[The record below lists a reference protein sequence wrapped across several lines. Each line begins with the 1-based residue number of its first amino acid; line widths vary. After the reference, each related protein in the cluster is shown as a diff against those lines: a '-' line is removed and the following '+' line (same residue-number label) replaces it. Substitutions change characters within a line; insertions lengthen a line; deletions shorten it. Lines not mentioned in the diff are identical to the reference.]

1 MSTYGLKTFVTC
13 LAIVLILHLF
23 SAWMTQKSVSFFR
36 RESMKI
42 TNISDLTYLCF
53 TDEIVNF
60 RLFMKVCSSVC
71 LIISLNTYLGNQT
84 ETLFKL
90 ITDKSS
96 EKYQL
101 LGKMA
106 VNIVTVP
113 FLYTNFVSQRVL

>member
-1 MSTYGLKTFVTC
+1 
-13 LAIVLILHLF
+13 
-23 SAWMTQKSVSFFR
+23 
-36 RESMKI
+36 MKI